1 MSNLDEIIL
10 ELLNLLKQK
19 KYLKVQKKS
28 LDALKYYNN
37 NLNII
42 NILGLS
48 YVNQKKF
55 SKAELILKKGLE
67 INRTEPFLNNSLG
80 NLYSRLNK
88 HKQAIIY
95 YNLAKQILK

>member
-10 ELLNLLKQK
+10 ELINLLKQK
-19 KYLKVQKKS
+19 EYLKVQKKA
-28 LDALKYYNN
+28 LDALKHYNN

-55 SKAELILKKGLE
+55 SKAELIFK
-67 INRTEPFLNNSLG
+67 RV
-80 NLYSRLNK
+80 
-88 HKQAIIY
+88 
-95 YNLAKQILK
+95 